1 MEQTIDTAE
10 QEKTIIAP
18 SKTEMEQ
25 EEVKSECKKTTTEIA
40 HNESK
45 KINRKEIK
53 IGQVSGTLLNGDD
66 GQYYAKIDITIDG
79 EVLPAKKYSIGIPHH
94 ITPSC
99 QDQQILGDLCQ
110 KVFDYTNRSN
120 KIEAECEY
128 HDLLEVET
136 NKNKRIFSLNEFL
149 EILLRKE
156 AGESVNADSL
166 FTNIKKTKQHDD
178 ELKIIYAIMI
188 QTLNYVFRDIP
199 QERNS
204 HLPYLWLSKDKED
217 KIEQV
222 KENDYQ
228 CLVDMILTDYCKCAF
243 LFAFVVLAFENKFHE
258 IVSQEKN
265 AGGVLKLFQ
274 RMAVNFPK
282 YDKSS
287 LNNVAQEA
295 PTPKKRKTHPSKRDL
310 IEKKF
315 KSVYDLSSDSE
326 EMAVIKILRSHCD
339 SQQELLGFC
348 KRLATSH
355 ASEPDSSPL
364 KPYITAYKEITE
376 QFENCI
382 KQATLEYWNQPLG
395 VFERFSEF
403 TYRERV
409 MILYL
414 FDLQKKYQN
423 KKDIRRSA
431 NVQNWWILTTQE
443 RHQLAYYLFKLYD
456 DEQTYRKYMPCS
468 HPQEAEDR
476 FLMIIA
482 QLENMRFYEA
492 KCQLDDMLRFATM
505 LSESDYDRDKKIY
518 SSLIAQINNAYELM
532 LEIQKEHE
540 LPYAVT
546 DYYNTLRNL
555 TFVNKR
561 SNE

>member
-1 MEQTIDTAE
+1 MEQIIDTAE
-10 QEKTIIAP
+10 QEKTIIEP

-25 EEVKSECKKTTTEIA
+25 EEVKSECEKTTTEIA
-40 HNESK
+40 HNESE

-79 EVLPAKKYSIGIPHH
+79 EVLPVKKYPIGIPHH
-94 ITPSC
+94 ITPS
-99 QDQQILGDLCQ
+99 QKDQQILGDLCQ
-110 KVFDYTNRSN
+110 KVCDYTNRSN
-120 KIEAECEY
+120 KIEAEHEY

-149 EILLRKE
+149 ETLLKKE
-156 AGESVNADSL
+156 EGCFPVDADSL
-166 FTNIKKTKQHDD
+166 FIIEKKTKQHDD
-178 ELKIIYAIMI
+178 ELDIAYEIMI
-188 QTLNYVFRDIP
+188 KTLNYVFKDIP
-199 QERNS
+199 MERNS
-204 HLPYLWLSKDKED
+204 YLPYFYLSEN
-217 KIEQV
+217 
-222 KENDYQ
+222 KENEAEQTEENSQQYF
-228 CLVDMILTDYCKCAF
+228 VDIILADYCKCAF
-243 LFAFVVLAFENKFHE
+243 LFAFVVLAFENKFYG
-258 IVSQEKN
+258 IVGQEKKE
-265 AGGVLKLFQ
+265 GGVLRLFQ
-274 RMAVNFPK
+274 RIATNFPT
-282 YDKSS
+282 YDKKS

-326 EMAVIKILRSHCD
+326 EMAVIKILRPHCD

-355 ASEPDSSPL
+355 KSEPDSSPL
-364 KPYITAYKEITE
+364 KPYITAYKEIAE

-403 TYRERV
+403 TYRERIL
-409 MILYL
+409 ILYL

-423 KKDIRRSA
+423 KKDIRHSA

-468 HPQEAEDR
+468 HPKEAEDR
-476 FLMIIA
+476 FLRIIA
-482 QLENMRFYEA
+482 QLESMHFLEA
-492 KCQLDDMLRFATM
+492 KCQLDDMLRFVTM
-505 LSESDYDRDKKIY
+505 LSESDYARDKKIY
-518 SSLIAQINNAYELM
+518 SSIIAQINKTYERM
-532 LEIQKEHE
+532 LKIQKEHE
-540 LPYAVT
+540 LPFAVT

-555 TFVNKR
+555 T
-561 SNE
+561 